1 MYEDFVPERIAQL
14 RTKKGVSARDMS
26 LSLGQANN
34 YINNI
39 ENKKSL
45 PAMQSFFYICE
56 YLGVTPKEFFD
67 DENADPTALRE
78 FIQEA
83 QRLDA
88 KSMEYIL
95 GIMKELNSEKGGYSK
110 IILNSG
116 IILASNAK
124 RYPLCEN
131 KRIPFTRSPPV
142 SCLLGRCPNPR
153 RTQKLCSGTMDKSI
167 GCAIFQIACGRAA
180 QRCSASFS
188 RRSFASSCSLSN
200 SRIRSILALAVSSSF
215 ISSRAFR

>member
-1 MYEDFVPERIAQL
+1 MQAATEKIRDVPAGAECHVAQFGYDEAQTQTRSTGRVRGEALRYMRHRKPRLQRGYER
-14 RTKKGVSARDMS
+14 
-26 LSLGQANN
+26 
-34 YINNI
+34 
-39 ENKKSL
+39 ENKK
-45 PAMQSFFYICE
+45 
-56 YLGVTPKEFFD
+56 
-67 DENADPTALRE
+67 
-78 FIQEA
+78 
-83 QRLDA
+83 
-88 KSMEYIL
+88 
-95 GIMKELNSEKGGYSK
+95 
-110 IILNSG
+110 
-116 IILASNAK
+116 LASNAK

-131 KRIPFTRSPPV
+131 RQIPFTRNPPV

-153 RTQKLCSGTMDKSI
+153 RTQVLCSGTMDKSI

>member
-1 MYEDFVPERIAQL
+1 MR
-14 RTKKGVSARDMS
+14 
-26 LSLGQANN
+26 
-34 YINNI
+34 
-39 ENKKSL
+39 
-45 PAMQSFFYICE
+45 SFFMNGLPCRPFFFRPAKQFSE
-56 YLGVTPKEFFD
+56 NLAKTPCSDCSMGRGGNTGVRT
-67 DENADPTALRE
+67 
-78 FIQEA
+78 
-83 QRLDA
+83 
-88 KSMEYIL
+88 
-95 GIMKELNSEKGGYSK
+95 GGK
-110 IILNSG
+110 KA
-116 IILASNAK
+116 ASNAK

-131 KRIPFTRSPPV
+131 KRIPFTRNPPV